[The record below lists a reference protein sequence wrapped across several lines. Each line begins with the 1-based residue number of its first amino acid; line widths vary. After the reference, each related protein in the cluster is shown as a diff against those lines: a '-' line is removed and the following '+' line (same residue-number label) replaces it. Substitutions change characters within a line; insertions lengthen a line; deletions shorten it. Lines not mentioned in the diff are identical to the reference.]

1 MKNFIADGKVIEV
14 TATAAI
20 TSGEAVVIG
29 DTVGVAII
37 SGAIGD
43 KVSCAQE
50 GVYELPKAA
59 GAIAQGKKCYFVV
72 ADKNITGTAGSN
84 IFAGYAYEGAAAADA
99 TVKVKLAQ

>member
-20 TSGEAVVIG
+20 SSGDGVVIG
-29 DTVGVAII
+29 DTLGVAVT

-43 KVSCAQE
+43 KVSCKVH
-50 GVYELPKAA
+50 GVYELPKANV
-59 GAIAQGKKCYFVV
+59 AIAQGKKCYWIV

-84 IFAGYAYEGAAAADA
+84 IFAGYAFETVVAGDT
-99 TVKVKLAQ
+99 TVKVLLAQ